1 MWENETVVLV
11 TSLKKRILGGSER
24 VRFEKITADDGV
36 PIFIK
41 NVFKDRFDAIIAKE
55 SPVTLKS
62 TPHFDFKSEDME
74 LLRQRF
80 LDILREFSYF
90 HETEI
95 EGILKD
101 ALILRLDYLVK
112 PIDTMRRQ
120 LFEVKDNVSVSDM
133 ESILEPFRKNL
144 PYADEVIKSCRGLG
158 KSSLAKDEYGR
169 IVDDIV
175 QNIMREDPVRVVL
188 RDFSVLT
195 DFLSE
200 TKGEEITRIEGGV
213 VQEFLADRNLSGFR
227 KALDVEMKLGRI
239 DFSPSELEVT
249 LKRYLELKDE
259 FSKEPY
265 FEKEEATKEVPAEKD
280 EKEIQDGDEAELGN
294 GWDLEEVLNEEP
306 IHVEGEIEQLVETPD
321 ETPKQMRIIR
331 REQKKGEEPEKSE
344 ESVSII
350 ESEGVSEKIEG
361 LDDLI
366 DEKTEKIFV
375 KKLFGGEKDTYQ
387 SLLKQLDEAENWR
400 AAKILIDNELFKRD
414 VDPFSREAI
423 KLVDL
428 VYSRYYPDEGT
439 GGTK

>member
-11 TSLKKRILGGSER
+11 TSLKKRILSGNER

-120 LFEVKDNVSVSDM
+120 LFDGKDHVSVSDT
-133 ESILEPFRKNL
+133 ESVLGPFRKNL

-169 IVDDIV
+169 IVDDIIR
-175 QNIMREDPVRVVL
+175 NIMKEDPVRIIL

-200 TKGEEITRIEGGV
+200 TKGEEITRIEGSV
-213 VQEFLADRNLSGFR
+213 IQDFLADRRQSGFR
-227 KALDVEMKLGRI
+227 KALDVEMKLGRN
-239 DFSPSELEVT
+239 DFGPAELEVT

-259 FSKEPY
+259 LSKEPDV
-265 FEKEEATKEVPAEKD
+265 EKEEAEKEAPAEKN
-280 EKEIQDGDEAELGN
+280 EKETQAGAEAELGN
-294 GWDLEEVLNEEP
+294 GWDLEEVLSEEP
-306 IHVEGEIEQLVETPD
+306 IQVEDEAEQLVETP
-321 ETPKQMRIIR
+321 EEPPKQMRIIR
-331 REQKKGEEPEKSE
+331 REQKKEEESVQLE
-344 ESVSII
+344 ESVSVA
-350 ESEGVSEKIEG
+350 ESDGVSEKIEG
-361 LDDLI
+361 LHDLI
-366 DEKTEKIFV
+366 DEKTEKVFV
-375 KKLFGGEKDTYQ
+375 KKLFGGENDTYE
-387 SLLKQLDEAENWR
+387 SLIKQLDEAENWR
-400 AAKILIDNELFKRD
+400 EAKILIDNELFKRD

-428 VYSRYYPDEGT
+428 VYGRYYPDEGT
-439 GGTK
+439 GGAK